1 MLKVN
6 KKVIG
11 SLEKCYS
18 LAMLNYQGRDHFLC
32 NGRDQSLGSIDMVIE
47 WLGQEFHHGPHCV
60 KSPYFGLRYRPQA

>member
-32 NGRDQSLGSIDMVIE
+32 AAEKVNNCYLISLDGEID
-47 WLGQEFHHGPHCV
+47 
-60 KSPYFGLRYRPQA
+60 RPVTGEHDEGG